1 MIILLKSKMR
11 FLRFLIAAIVSSLII
26 VSQATEKS
34 EFKNIFL
41 RSQMAK
47 RIVIGSKQ
55 SAPTPSLP
63 TNAVLVDRPELL
75 VVLATNPNATVVVI
89 HNPKTQVTLVQD
101 QM

>member
-1 MIILLKSKMR
+1 VR

-26 VSQATEKS
+26 VSQATEIN
-34 EFKNIFL
+34 EFKNI
-41 RSQMAK
+41 SKMAK

-55 SAPTPSLP
+55 SAPTSSLS

-75 VVLATNPNATVVVI
+75 VVLASNPNATVVVI

-101 QM
+101 PM